1 MTVAVVVPCYN
12 EAARFDV
19 DAFVALADRIDS
31 LILVDDGSSD
41 GTGALLSA
49 VEVRS
54 AGRAEVH
61 RLARNQG
68 KAEAVRAGMLAA
80 LDAGSDIVAYF
91 DADLATP
98 VEELIRLIDVLRS
111 NDELSVVLA
120 SRIRLLGHAIER
132 RTSRHYLGRLYAT
145 AASLTLRLPV
155 YDSQCGAKVFRST
168 PALRRAVEVP
178 FPDAWSFDVELLA
191 RLLHPA
197 AGVRP
202 VDAAEVLEVPLRAW
216 SDVAGSKLGAVS
228 SARAL
233 VALAGVHRGITERSR
248 TTLESG
254 RSSDVTV
261 DA

>member
-19 DAFVALADRIDS
+19 EAFVELAGRVDT
-31 LILVDDGSSD
+31 LMLVDDGSTD
-41 GTGALLSA
+41 ATGELLTA
-49 VEVRS
+49 VEDRS
-54 AGRAEVH
+54 GGRAEVH

-68 KAEAVRAGMLAA
+68 KAEAVRSGMSAA
-80 LDAGSDIVAYF
+80 IDSGSDIIAYF

-98 VEELIRLIDVLRS
+98 VDELLRLIDLLREHE
-111 NDELSVVLA
+111 ELSVVLA

-155 YDSQCGAKVFRST
+155 YDSQCGAKAFRST

-197 AGVRP
+197 AGVEP
-202 VDAAEVLEVPLRAW
+202 VDPDEVLEVPLRAW
-216 SDVAGSKLGAVS
+216 SDVAGSKLGTVA

-233 VALAGVHRGITERSR
+233 VALAGVHRRMNERSR
-248 TTLESG
+248 PAAATRCSP
-254 RSSDVTV
+254 DVTV
-261 DA
+261 EG